1 MKNQQDYSQA
11 YQAVWNF
18 HKQYFERVKETPN
31 GENLWSEIT
40 QQADTICKQFD
51 NDKFIRKLLLNEI
64 QEFECLR
71 FEVMGKGRCVC

>member
-11 YQAVWNF
+11 YQAAWNF

-31 GENLWSEIT
+31 DEKLWSEIT

-71 FEVMGKGRCVC
+71 FEVMGKERCVC